1 MMNPNLPSLRTLPS
15 SRNASAPFRS
25 LATLQTAFA
34 LALCAGLCV
43 SHALAKEAPPK
54 AAPSARAET
63 VFATPEAVVHAFA
76 ERFNAGQSERLM
88 ALYGSNAVFVSG
100 PGKSEATPEGIR
112 LALEPLLG
120 MRVPLQITPRHV
132 YQTGNTALVVSDWT
146 IRGKNPAGEDVDLAG
161 TATDVLQRTPSGGW
175 RYLIDNPFGVQRP

>member
-1 MMNPNLPSLRTLPS
+1 MMNPNLPSLQHLAGFRS
-15 SRNASAPFRS
+15 ASAP
-25 LATLQTAFA
+25 LKTACT
-34 LALCAGLCV
+34 LALCAGLWSSPGV
-43 SHALAKEAPPK
+43 AREPAPK
-54 AAPSARAET
+54 ATTARTES
-63 VFATPEAVVHAFA
+63 VFATPEALVEAFA
-76 ERFNAGQSERLM
+76 HHFNAGHSERLLS
-88 ALYGSNAVFVSG
+88 LYGSNAVFVSG
-100 PGKSEATPEGIR
+100 PGKSAATPEGIR

-146 IRGKNPAGEDVDLAG
+146 LRGKNPAGEDVDLAG